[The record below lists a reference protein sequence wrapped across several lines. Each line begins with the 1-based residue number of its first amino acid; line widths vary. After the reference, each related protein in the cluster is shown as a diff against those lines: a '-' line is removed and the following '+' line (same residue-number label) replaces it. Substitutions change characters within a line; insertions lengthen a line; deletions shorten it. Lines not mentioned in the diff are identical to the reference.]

1 MKRFIVHSL
10 LTVLCSVLLFA
21 QDAWHLDRAHSR
33 VEFNV
38 THMLISE
45 VTGRFTDFD
54 VTITSNGAD
63 LSGGSVEAT
72 INTTSINTD
81 NESRDAD
88 LKGESFFNTEKYPA
102 ATFKSTKI
110 EKAGENAFTV
120 TGDLTIRDKTKPVT
134 MKVTYLGTVTD
145 GQGRVK
151 TGWKGVTTIN
161 RFDYD
166 VLWDRKLDTGG
177 LVVSREAEIT
187 VRLEMVK
194 QDPGKKG

>member
-1 MKRFIVHSL
+1 MATSQHIVR
-10 LTVLCSVLLFA
+10 
-21 QDAWHLDRAHSR
+21 QR
-33 VEFNV
+33 
-38 THMLISE
+38 
-45 VTGRFTDFD
+45 DF
-54 VTITSNGAD
+54 
-63 LSGGSVEAT
+63 SGGEVVEHAKR
-72 INTTSINTD
+72 
-81 NESRDAD
+81 RDD
-88 LKGESFFNTEKYPA
+88 EPVVRA
-102 ATFKSTKI
+102 ACRAARNVHILSSGALEQRPGRSALFQ
-110 EKAGENAFTV
+110 EDGNAHQVRVAAETV
-120 TGDLTIRDKTKPVT
+120 YKLCFGDGDLTIRDKTKPVT